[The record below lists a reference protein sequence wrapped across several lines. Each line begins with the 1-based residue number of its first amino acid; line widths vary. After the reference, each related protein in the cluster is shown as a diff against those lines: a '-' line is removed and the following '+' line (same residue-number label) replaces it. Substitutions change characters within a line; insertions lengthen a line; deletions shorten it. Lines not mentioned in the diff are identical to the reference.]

1 MTTTETLDPTT
12 FGPTAPPVNE
22 QATADFFAVL
32 SSPIRLSVLQ
42 LLVEGER
49 CVTELVDLLRIAQPR
64 LSNHLACL
72 RNCGFVQVRRR
83 GTFLHYSLADPRL
96 ADIVRLGASLAQP
109 SSGALLRC
117 SVLGEERET

>member
-1 MTTTETLDPTT
+1 MTTNETLDPMP
-12 FGPTAPPVNE
+12 FSSAAPPVDDR
-22 QATADFFAVL
+22 ATADFFAVL
-32 SSPIRLSVLQ
+32 SSPIRLSALQ

-49 CVTELVDLLRIAQPR
+49 CVTELVDTLQIAQPR

-72 RNCGFVQVRRR
+72 RNCGFVQVRRQ

-109 SSGALLRC
+109 SAGALLRC
-117 SVLGEERET
+117 HVLGGERKA